1 MTGAKHLIPPIAG
14 IGDDALELDMAS
26 HQLRRLLLQ
35 PRLLHTNGQN
45 KPRLQSSGRHRYT
58 SKDADS

>member
-26 HQLRRLLLQ
+26 HQLRRLL
-35 PRLLHTNGQN
+35 HTNGQN

-58 SKDADS
+58 NKDADS